1 MRFGLAPIQS
11 RARFDVMRAQAGLA
25 EALGF
30 DVLWAHEHHS
40 GGTMY
45 PSPLMTLA
53 ALAGVTTRIE
63 LGTNMLLLPLH
74 HPLRVAEDAAM
85 VDVLSGGRLRL
96 GVSAGYSPA
105 DLAAFAVPPD
115 ARARRMREGLALIR
129 AVWTGA
135 PVSLDSELCRLR
147 DFTLHPQPIRQPMPP
162 IYIGA
167 TVDAA
172 IRRAARLGDELIV
185 STTQRISDIPR
196 MLAVYAQ
203 ALRAIGQQPEAKTPV
218 LNRIVHVLPDG
229 VAKQDALAFF
239 AKGFLALY
247 DAWGHQNVTGLDAGA
262 RTLEQIDAEHFII
275 GEASFCIDAIARY
288 RARGIKEIACL
299 MNFGGPEPEAV
310 ERSMR
315 LLGEKVMPRVSA

>member
-11 RARFDVMRAQAGLA
+11 RARFDVMHAQAGLA

-53 ALAGVTTRIE
+53 ALAGVTRRIE

-85 VDVLSGGRLRL
+85 VDVMSGGRLRL

-105 DLAAFAVPPD
+105 DLQAFAVSPD
-115 ARARRMREGLALIR
+115 ARAKRMREGLSLIR

-135 PVSLDSELCRLR
+135 PVSLDSELCQLR
-147 DFTLHPQPIRQPMPP
+147 NFTLHPKPIRQPAPP
-162 IYIGA
+162 IYMGG

-172 IRRAARLGDELIV
+172 IRRVARLGDELII
-185 STTQRISDIPR
+185 SATQRISDVPR
-196 MLAVYAQ
+196 MLAVYAE
-203 ALRAIGQQPEAKTPV
+203 ALRATGQQLEAKTPAI
-218 LNRIVHVLPDG
+218 NRIVHVLPDG
-229 VAKQDALAFF
+229 APKQNALAFF
-239 AKGFLALY
+239 TKGLLASY
-247 DAWGHQNVTGLDAGA
+247 DAWGHQNVTSLDADA
-262 RTLEQIDAEHFII
+262 RSLEQTDAEHLII
-275 GEASFCIDAIARY
+275 GDASFCIDAIERY
-288 RARGIKEIACL
+288 RANGIKEIACL

-310 ERSMR
+310 ERSIR
-315 LLGEKVMPRVSA
+315 LFGEKVMPRVSA